1 MEVINIDTIGPL
13 TKDDFG
19 NKFILVVIDCFTRF
33 LELYPIPDTGGLAAA
48 RALLQHVG
56 RYGVPSRI
64 RSDRGPQFVNS
75 VIQEL
80 VRLFGSEHELTTA
93 YSKEENSMV
102 ERANKE
108 VMRHLRAIIFHD
120 KVVSTWSMD
129 QLPFVQRIL
138 NAEEKERTGV
148 SPAEL
153 LFGNAV
159 KLSRNLLIPASEFQ
173 ESEGST
179 RLSDRMS
186 QMLQTQSQLIE
197 VAQATQLAHDAY
209 HVSSYEPG
217 FTEFPVNSYVL
228 LNHPEGRASKMSM
241 TKRGPYRVVNIQG
254 SQYTI
259 QDLVTEV
266 NMDTHISNLSPFNY
280 DATRT
285 DPKEVAM
292 HEQGQFYVERILAHR
307 GDKNRRKTMEFL
319 VRWKDLGPARDSW
332 EPYSE
337 LRDNEF
343 LIQYL
348 KDNKMKSL
356 INKQHK

>member
-1 MEVINIDTIGPL
+1 MEVINIDAIGPL
-13 TKDDFG
+13 AKDDFG

-33 LELYPIPDTGGLAAA
+33 VELYPMPDTGGLTAA

-75 VIQEL
+75 IVEEL
-80 VRLFGSEHELTTA
+80 ARLFGSEHELTTA
-93 YSKEENSMV
+93 YSKEENAIV

-108 VMRHLRAIIFHD
+108 VMRHLRAIIFND
-120 KVVSTWSMD
+120 KILSTWSMD

-138 NAEEKERTGV
+138 NAEEKESTGV

-159 KLSRNLLIPASEFQ
+159 KLSKNLLIPAYELEQTVSTNLSE
-173 ESEGST
+173 
-179 RLSDRMS
+179 RMS
-186 QMLQTQSQLIE
+186 DMLKTQTRLIE
-197 VAQATQLAHDAY
+197 VAQETQLANDAY
-209 HVSSYEPG
+209 HISSFEPG
-217 FTEFPVNSYVL
+217 FSEFPINSYVL
-228 LNHPEGRASKMSM
+228 FNHPEGRASKLSM

-259 QDLVTEV
+259 QDLITER
-266 NMDTHISNLSPFNY
+266 NIDTHISNLSPFNY
-280 DATRT
+280 DPNRT

-292 HEQGQFYVERILAHR
+292 NEQGEFYVERILNHR
-307 GDKNRRKTMEFL
+307 GDKTRRKTMEFL
-319 VRWKDLGPARDSW
+319 VRWRGQGPANDSW

-337 LRDNEF
+337 LRDNES
-343 LIQYL
+343 LLEYL
-348 KDNKMKSL
+348 RENKMRSL
-356 INKQHK
+356 INRQHK

>member
-1 MEVINIDTIGPL
+1 
-13 TKDDFG
+13 
-19 NKFILVVIDCFTRF
+19 
-33 LELYPIPDTGGLAAA
+33 
-48 RALLQHVG
+48 
-56 RYGVPSRI
+56 
-64 RSDRGPQFVNS
+64 
-75 VIQEL
+75 
-80 VRLFGSEHELTTA
+80 
-93 YSKEENSMV
+93 MV

-108 VMRHLRAIIFHD
+108 VMRHLRAIIFHE

-266 NMDTHISNLSPFNY
+266 NISNLSPFNY